1 MLEKE
6 LGTHNYQTIHENLL
20 EVSKSKLSVT
30 CVLSFCHIKAILF
43 LLMFSLTFSACKMMM
58 AFMMSIMLR
67 KYLFIDMQY

>member
-20 EVSKSKLSVT
+20 EVSKNKLSVT

-43 LLMFSLTFSACKMMM
+43 
-58 AFMMSIMLR
+58 
-67 KYLFIDMQY
+67 